1 MLDEEDR
8 VIGVITRRDMYR
20 ARAPEANTV
29 RDLIH
34 RPLAAIYPDQTLRD
48 AADHMVRERV
58 GRLPVVA
65 RTDPYMLI
73 GILTRS
79 DLVNAHA
86 RRLDEAM
93 RTEEPWDIADGLL
106 SVAEGVPGTRATARR
121 RAMRMQRATGKKS
134 KRRSRQ
140 KRRRS
145 MRRR

>member
-93 RTEEPWDIADGLL
+93 RTEELPGMLDVGI
-106 SVAEGVPGTRATARR
+106 SVERAAPRN
-121 RAMRMQRATGKKS
+121 
-134 KRRSRQ
+134 
-140 KRRRS
+140 
-145 MRRR
+145 